1 MGEKK
6 NKWISIKSA
15 FSFSCLYLTCVSKQ
29 IPSRIIDQHHKKVFL
44 ILQDKTLEKT
54 LFITEKGI
62 FLMNAAVV
70 KAAIYKLNWSQDDL
84 SDSLSLFYRFLF
96 EKLSGETLINHQT
109 VQKTLCFIMY
119 GVFE

>member
-1 MGEKK
+1 
-6 NKWISIKSA
+6 
-15 FSFSCLYLTCVSKQ
+15 
-29 IPSRIIDQHHKKVFL
+29 
-44 ILQDKTLEKT
+44 
-54 LFITEKGI
+54 
-62 FLMNAAVV
+62 MNAAVV